1 MNILAIV
8 ALSLLVGLIVFQI
21 AAVCGAKV
29 GRFTQGGK
37 SAELSAKQRVLAGV
51 SIIVLIVAGYLLSVK
66 AEFIDT
72 PFNQGT
78 IHTAS
83 IIFALYLS
91 ANVVMNLLSLSK
103 QERLVMTPIAAIIA
117 LAFWL

>member
-37 SAELSAKQRVLAGV
+37 SAECELR
-51 SIIVLIVAGYLLSVK
+51 
-66 AEFIDT
+66 E
-72 PFNQGT
+72 
-78 IHTAS
+78 
-83 IIFALYLS
+83 
-91 ANVVMNLLSLSK
+91 
-103 QERLVMTPIAAIIA
+103 
-117 LAFWL
+117 W